1 MPFIKKDEYILAQ
14 SANKALNADNQEVR
28 IDLVL
33 QKNEDSQ
40 KGMLFGSVSDQL
52 GNAIP
57 YAVVVLMDDKYNPI
71 SHSLTGQ
78 DGTYLLSG
86 IEPGK
91 AYSVYASAP
100 GYGLAQSDNLSI
112 SPQQEIEIN
121 FSLVYNA
128 ASFLSCIAGTVVD
141 EKGQPVPEATLR
153 LALQGSQ
160 NDAFYSQTGTNEAGL
175 FVFTELPM
183 GSYRLKASA
192 QGYQPCFESI
202 HIPKQ
207 GIILNPTLTL
217 HSELIKEKGIITGR
231 ITDDN
236 MEPLADADV
245 ILYRIDKDGRQTPIA
260 SAKTLN
266 NGVYLFVNQPEGEY
280 AIKSC
285 KAYRLEG

>member
-14 SANKALNADNQEVR
+14 SDNKALYGENQEVR
-28 IDLVL
+28 IDLML
-33 QKNEDSQ
+33 QKNEDSH
-40 KGMLFGSVSDQL
+40 KGVFFGTVSDQL

-57 YAVVVLMDDKYNPI
+57 YAVVVIMDEKYYPI
-71 SHSLTGQ
+71 GHTLTGQ

-91 AYSVYASAP
+91 DYSVYASAP
-100 GYGLAQSDNLSI
+100 GYGLAQCDNLSV

-141 EKGQPVPEATLR
+141 EKGQPVPMAILR

-160 NDAFYSQTGTNEAGL
+160 NDTYYSQAGTNEAGQ

-202 HIPKQ
+202 QIHKQ

-217 HSELIKEKGIITGR
+217 HSELIKEKGIVTGR

-236 MEPLADADV
+236 MEPVADADV
-245 ILYRIDKDGRQTPIA
+245 ILYRIDKDGRHIPVA
-260 SAKTLN
+260 VGKTLS
-266 NGVYLFVNQPEGEY
+266 NGVYLFANQPEGEY
-280 AIKSC
+280 AIISS
-285 KAYRLEG
+285 KACRFEG